1 MAKDAIEAV
10 KGAEEKAKSL
20 INEANS
26 AYKNSVLEA
35 EKKAEQEY
43 DKILTLAY
51 EEAKKI
57 KENFVREGEDI
68 AEPILQEGNLK
79 VQKLNDIRD
88 DALED
93 SVNIIIERIVN
104 ANGNS

>member
-10 KGAEEKAKSL
+10 KAAEENAKTIL
-20 INEANS
+20 NEANF
-26 AYKNSVLEA
+26 AFKNAVMNA

-43 DKILTLAY
+43 DKILTFAE
-51 EEAKKI
+51 EEAKNI
-57 KENFVREGEDI
+57 KDRFVKEGEDTSK
-68 AEPILQEGNLK
+68 PILEAGNK
-79 VQKLNDIRD
+79 EVEKIKNIKD

>member
-10 KGAEEKAKSL
+10 KAAEENAKTILS
-20 INEANS
+20 EANF
-26 AYKNSVLEA
+26 AFKNAVMDA

-43 DKILTLAY
+43 DKILTFA
-51 EEAKKI
+51 EQEAKNI
-57 KENFVREGEDI
+57 KDRFVKEGEDTSK
-68 AEPILQEGNLK
+68 PILEAGNKEVEKLK
-79 VQKLNDIRD
+79 NIKD